1 MKDEKCNCEK
11 CEGYQKYLAWKAKQP
26 KMPDPERMGE
36 LLGDYERDKRQ
47 LAEALE
53 TDPIHAMMLREVG
66 DLKREAELW
75 RIGSPP
81 AATTYTKSYVSAP
94 FGTEDSP
101 LEQVELKS
109 GEREIA
115 VIPVSLLRE
124 MFDELRPI
132 LDSENNQDQER
143 R

>member
-11 CEGYQKYLAWKAKQP
+11 CEGYQKYLAWKAEQRNQP
-26 KMPDPERMGE
+26 E
-36 LLGDYERDKRQ
+36 
-47 LAEALE
+47 
-53 TDPIHAMMLREVG
+53 
-66 DLKREAELW
+66 
-75 RIGSPP
+75 SPP
-81 AATTYTKSYVSAP
+81 VATTYTKSYVSAP

-132 LDSENNQDQER
+132 LDSENDKDLAR
-143 R
+143 RALDSE

>member
-11 CEGYQKYLAWKAKQP
+11 CEGYEKYLAWKAKQT
-26 KMPDPERMGE
+26 KQLDPERMGE

-53 TDPIHAMMLREVG
+53 TDPIHAVMLREIA
-66 DLKREAELW
+66 DLKCR
-75 RIGSPP
+75 PQKV
-81 AATTYTKSYVSAP
+81 TTYTKSYVSAP

-132 LDSENNQDQER
+132 LDSENAYSPDPH
-143 R
+143 